1 MNCFN
6 HTDVVS
12 VATCQDCQ
20 KGLCKECSSL
30 YSIPICRECNTK
42 RKKVEKREIYMDF
55 LLSLVVGFLF
65 YSCFSDKITGG
76 ITEQIMFFY
85 ISLTVVSGWKFLT
98 SITPSMFLTFRWI
111 IIYYFMKILL
121 SPLVGIFVF
130 PIRFFRQIMRL
141 FELNKVK

>member
-12 VATCQDCQ
+12 VATCQNCQ

-55 LLSLVVGFLF
+55 LLSLVVGFIF
-65 YSCFSDKITGG
+65 YSCFSHKITGG
-76 ITEQIMFFY
+76 VTEKIFFFY

-98 SITPSMFLTFRWI
+98 SITPSMFLTFKWI

-121 SPLVGIFVF
+121 SPFIGLFVF
-130 PIRFFRQIMRL
+130 PIRFFRQIRRL
-141 FELNKVK
+141 FELNKVQ